1 MKVVTGNNVYIQWS
15 FWWLIL
21 TLFFLLIEYL
31 TEEREFKSSIVNNKG
46 RERELTESSEIKNL
60 ESTN

>member
-21 TLFFLLIEYL
+21 TLFFLLLEHL

-60 ESTN
+60 EPTN